1 MDGSSNN
8 LTSMKKTTSLGDL
21 FIFRELEKS
30 LKRTPLDFF
39 MFESRA
45 QKSNKLSSN
54 HFSFFN
60 QSTKN
65 EK

>member
-1 MDGSSNN
+1 M
-8 LTSMKKTTSLGDL
+8 SMKKTRLIDNN
-21 FIFRELEKS
+21 FVFKEPEKS
-30 LKRTPLDFF
+30 LKKTPLTFF
-39 MFESRA
+39 MFEYRA

-54 HFSFFN
+54 HFSCFN